1 MILDRVVN
9 TMDPWREMSRLQDR
23 MNRLFED
30 YDPSTQR
37 VFPAINLWTNEN
49 TAFITAELPGLESD
63 DIKLSVLDQNVVL
76 EGSRKPEVPS
86 EGETYHRQERG
97 FGNFKRSIQ
106 MPFPLNA
113 DKVVAKFENGILS
126 ISLPRAEEDKPKRIT
141 IKS

>member
-1 MILDRVVN
+1 MYRRYRYP
-9 TMDPWREMSRLQDR
+9 TPWREVDRLQR
-23 MNRLFED
+23 EMNRLFED
-30 YDPSTQR
+30 YDPSTQP

-113 DKVVAKFENGILS
+113 DKVVAKFENGILT